1 MRTRIPRPD
10 AEGLRTNLFARY
22 LPLAGD
28 AAFLQ
33 PPWTCVMKFNKSIIY
48 VAWVSTFHRPL
59 ALRRMLAPAPS
70 WGLVIDEYDLR
81 WAAISSLMFC
91 VSWETNECK
100 LNLSEKKFSTL
111 LKIEFSKM
119 IFDSRKNHAGISS
132 SRRMVILAR
141 HTYQEKQRW
150 IMLESFFK
158 TVPLTCAGGCNIV
171 N

>member
-1 MRTRIPRPD
+1 MQD
-10 AEGLRTNLFARY
+10 EFLR
-22 LPLAGD
+22 
-28 AAFLQ
+28 
-33 PPWTCVMKFNKSIIY
+33 
-48 VAWVSTFHRPL
+48 
-59 ALRRMLAPAPS
+59 
-70 WGLVIDEYDLR
+70 
-81 WAAISSLMFC
+81 
-91 VSWETNECK
+91 
-100 LNLSEKKFSTL
+100 KKFSTL

-132 SRRMVILAR
+132 SRRMVIQAR